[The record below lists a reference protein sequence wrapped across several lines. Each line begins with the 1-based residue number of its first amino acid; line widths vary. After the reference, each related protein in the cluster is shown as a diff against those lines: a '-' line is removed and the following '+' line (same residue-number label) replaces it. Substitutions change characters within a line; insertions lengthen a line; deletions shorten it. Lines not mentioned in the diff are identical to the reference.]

1 MSDELFSQISD
12 PVVRQEE
19 ALDIKRM
26 DDSNNG
32 KDKDKNEYDNYLINQ
47 TKQSWDQERALYQKL
62 IKNLQEVIFLI
73 SDVFYNFLIL
83 INEIEI

>member
-73 SDVFYNFLIL
+73 L
-83 INEIEI
+83 INEIKI